1 MCRPCFQ
8 ENCCHFHCIW
18 YALHYVCCLR
28 GFFMFSC
35 GYEQN
40 TDYFNFLYTILLG
53 HPVGAWKGWMKGCP
67 EVTDGMFIKNRGGG
81 GKCVAGDKRKLPQS
95 LHSDAEDD
103 YKCCWGGGCLHLP
116 SANDSLKG
124 HYLTET
130 HPLVPVRYAW
140 QTVCF
145 KVFLNV
151 FANFTKC
158 LTNTLTLWIIL
169 KRYADFIRQRET
181 ITIFM
186 LTQHASCKRNLTNIS
201 PE

>member
-103 YKCCWGGGCLHLP
+103 YKCCWGGGCLHLR

-140 QTVCF
+140 QTMLQSVPESVCQF
-145 KVFLNV
+145 YKMLDKHF
-151 FANFTKC
+151 
-158 LTNTLTLWIIL
+158 NTVNHTEALRRLYSPTGDNHHF
-169 KRYADFIRQRET
+169 YVDAT
-181 ITIFM
+181 
-186 LTQHASCKRNLTNIS
+186 CKRNLTNIS
-201 PE
+201 SE